1 MAQDNNVRSVERAL
15 AILDC
20 FTEKKTNFSLT
31 ELSHSIGLS
40 PSTTLRM
47 LGTLESKNYIFRDPE
62 NMRYYLGFRLAQ
74 LSNIAFA
81 NLDVCRVV
89 KPHLEKL
96 HRQFDESMG
105 IYILKDNRRVCVE
118 RLECTQPL
126 RSVVSVGQTQ
136 PLTKGASGR
145 LLLAYMPEE
154 EIQSLLVEDKSVT
167 AEDLARVREYGYAV
181 SHGERQAGV
190 VSIAAPIFNASG
202 CIAAALFISGPEVR
216 FDQYLINQLIAEV
229 TKTAKTISLEMG
241 YNPEVKF

>member
-20 FTEKKTNFSLT
+20 FTEEKNNFSLT

-74 LSNIAFA
+74 LSNISFA
-81 NLDVCRVV
+81 NLDVCHVA
-89 KPHLEKL
+89 KPHLLKL

-105 IYILKDNRRVCVE
+105 IYILKDNKRVCVD
-118 RLECTQPL
+118 RIECTQPL

-136 PLTKGASGR
+136 PLTRGASGR

-154 EIQSLLVEDKSVT
+154 EIQALLEEDQAVT
-167 AEDLARVREYGYAV
+167 AEDLAKVREYGYAV
-181 SHGERQAGV
+181 SHGERQSGV
-190 VSIAAPIFNASG
+190 VSIAAPVFNAAG
-202 CIAAALFISGPEVR
+202 KVTAALFISGPEVR
-216 FDQYLINQLIAEV
+216 FDQYLINQLITEV
-229 TKTAKTISLEMG
+229 TKTAAKVSLEMG
-241 YNPEVKF
+241 YVPSL